1 MPHLLISI
9 SIATSAENTQC
20 MVELCGPNLG
30 GAHAAVEEAL
40 KGTGQDILRKPIVNG
55 TTFTFAVDS
64 FGAPRRSDVRLDRVL
79 VLVSDALEQVGWAL
93 LTMTTDPSN
102 NFFLMFNHTSK
113 EEQTT
118 VVADVVELDSSI
130 ESEDAGAGA
139 NVSVRAQA
147 ASRGADADTD
157 ADADTNNAAELVTQ
171 ASSAKDS

>member
-93 LTMTTDPSN
+93 LTMTTDPN
-102 NFFLMFNHTSK
+102 ANFFLMFNHTSVK
-113 EEQTT
+113 EQTT
-118 VVADVVELDSSI
+118 VATDVVEPHSSI
-130 ESEDAGAGA
+130 VSDASAGADA
-139 NVSVRAQA
+139 SVRAQA
-147 ASRGADADTD
+147 ASRGANADMDADTD
-157 ADADTNNAAELVTQ
+157 ANNAADLKAQ
-171 ASSAKDS
+171 ASSASDI